1 MFPAKTKQR
10 KKALSIFFN
19 LNLFAKSLWKK
30 KTISQ
35 KRTGER
41 QRFDVFCKK
50 EVLEYFHKIHKKT
63 SMLESIIIK
72 LHR

>member
-30 KTISQ
+30 KN
-35 KRTGER
+35 
-41 QRFDVFCKK
+41 KK
-50 EVLEYFHKIHKKT
+50 KKKAL
-63 SMLESIIIK
+63 SKFLNLNLFAK
-72 LHR
+72 